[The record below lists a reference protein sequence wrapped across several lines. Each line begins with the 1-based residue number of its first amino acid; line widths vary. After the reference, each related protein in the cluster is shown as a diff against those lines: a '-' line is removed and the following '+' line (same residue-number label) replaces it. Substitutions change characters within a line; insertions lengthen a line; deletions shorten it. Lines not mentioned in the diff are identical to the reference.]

1 MIIRKVMKVLLSAG
15 LPAELPHRFSDLPL
29 MLVLPVRILS
39 LRCSFGTDPRP
50 NFVRRSVSNGPKAE
64 LSARGLSLFFRNS
77 GQVRRN
83 AVGGCRARPPFPL
96 PPSLSRIPARFAGF
110 VSAQPRSVQIGSAST
125 ALPLASFL
133 PRPRPTLQWQMWD
146 AEKFVK
152 RQRECPQCS

>member
-50 NFVRRSVSNGPKAE
+50 NFVRRSVSNRPKAE
-64 LSARGLSLFFRNS
+64 LSARGLSLFFAIPCKCGEMRS
-77 GQVRRN
+77 ADAERGR
-83 AVGGCRARPPFPL
+83 L
-96 PPSLSRIPARFAGF
+96 SLSRIPARFAGF

-133 PRPRPTLQWQMWD
+133 PRPRSTLQWQMWD
-146 AEKFVK
+146 VERYVK
-152 RQRECPQCS
+152 RQRESDEE

>member
-50 NFVRRSVSNGPKAE
+50 NFVRRSVQPSESGAE
-64 LSARGLSLFFRNS
+64 RAWPIIIFSQFRASAEKCG
-77 GQVRRN
+77 RRMQSE
-83 AVGGCRARPPFPL
+83 AAFPS
-96 PPSLSRIPARFAGF
+96 PSLSRIPARFAGF

-133 PRPRPTLQWQMWD
+133 PRPRSTLQWQMWD
-146 AEKFVK
+146 VERYVK
-152 RQRECPQCS
+152 RQRESDEE

>member
-1 MIIRKVMKVLLSAG
+1 MIIRKVIKVLPSAG

-50 NFVRRSVSNGPKAE
+50 NFVRRSVSNRPKAE

-83 AVGGCRARPPFPL
+83 AVGGWMQSEAAFPS
-96 PPSLSRIPARFAGF
+96 PSLSRIPARFAGF

-133 PRPRPTLQWQMWD
+133 PRPRSTLQWQMWD
-146 AEKFVK
+146 VERYVK
-152 RQRECPQCS
+152 RQRESDEE

>member
-1 MIIRKVMKVLLSAG
+1 MKVLLSAG

-50 NFVRRSVSNGPKAE
+50 NFVRRSVSNRPKAE

-96 PPSLSRIPARFAGF
+96 PPSPVSRRGLR
-110 VSAQPRSVQIGSAST
+110 VSFRRSPGRSRLGP
-125 ALPLASFL
+125 LPLHCRLLPSFL
-133 PRPRPTLQWQMWD
+133 GRDRRCSGRCGTLRD
-146 AEKFVK
+146 TL
-152 RQRECPQCS
+152 RDRERVTRNERRGF